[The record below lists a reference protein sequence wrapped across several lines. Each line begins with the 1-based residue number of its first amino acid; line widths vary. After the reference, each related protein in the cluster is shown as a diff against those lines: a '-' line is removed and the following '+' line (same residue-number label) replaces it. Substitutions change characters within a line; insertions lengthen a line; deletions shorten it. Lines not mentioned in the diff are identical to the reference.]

1 MTFSTDMDEE
11 FVDVKELCADL
22 TEMELD
28 YLLQHNEL
36 SAEDFIYDVHHEIPS
51 VYKKGDG

>member
-1 MTFSTDMDEE
+1 MDEE